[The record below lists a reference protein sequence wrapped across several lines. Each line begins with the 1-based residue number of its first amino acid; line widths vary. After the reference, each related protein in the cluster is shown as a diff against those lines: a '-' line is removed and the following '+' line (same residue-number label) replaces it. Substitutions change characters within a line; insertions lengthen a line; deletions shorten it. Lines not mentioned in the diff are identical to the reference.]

1 MHNRAMNHLET
12 LVSHLEQY
20 ERLVQRAIDMDACIR
35 EEDPGIAI
43 SDSHWEVVYAT
54 IFRTS
59 PIVYAAL
66 RQLGTRLEYLDP
78 DSTYETD
85 IRAYVHAL
93 REKVDC
99 LNRTVETKTT
109 TAANPGRRVAH
120 VGARSPL

>member
-1 MHNRAMNHLET
+1 MNHLET

-20 ERLVQRAIDMDACIR
+20 ERLVQRAIDMDARIR

-66 RQLGTRLEYLDP
+66 RRLGTRLEYLDP
-78 DSTYETD
+78 NSTYEED

-93 REKVDC
+93 RKKVDY
-99 LNRTVETKTT
+99 LNITVETKTT
-109 TAANPGRRVAH
+109 NAANPRQRAARV